1 MNLCN
6 YLKTIKFLT
15 ANSETIDVATGGFH
29 GTYRIRRRY
38 AITIFQSPFT
48 N

>member
-1 MNLCN
+1 MNLYN
-6 YLKTIKFLT
+6 QLKTINFST
-15 ANSETIDVATGGFH
+15 ATSEAIDVAAGGFH